1 MELFIICVGIAFVG
15 LIQSFMIQKL
25 KNELDEAYK
34 QYRDLARK
42 YSRIKN
48 NV

>member
-1 MELFIICVGIAFVG
+1 MEIFIICVLMAVIG
-15 LIQSFMIQKL
+15 LIQSFTIQKL
-25 KNELDEAYK
+25 KNELDEAYE

-48 NV
+48 SV